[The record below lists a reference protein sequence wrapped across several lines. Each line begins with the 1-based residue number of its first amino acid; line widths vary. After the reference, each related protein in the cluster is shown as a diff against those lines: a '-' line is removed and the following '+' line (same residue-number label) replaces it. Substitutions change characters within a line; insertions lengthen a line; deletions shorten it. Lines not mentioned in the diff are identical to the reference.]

1 VSDEAQ
7 APAPGE
13 PRIGDVLAGY
23 RLDELIG
30 RGGMAI
36 VYRAYDERLG
46 RSVAL
51 KVLAPRLALDTAFRQ
66 RFIRES
72 RVAASVDHPNIIPI
86 YEAGEADGFLF
97 IAMRFVQGRDVLT
110 VIEEEGALPAA
121 RACHIVTQV
130 AAALDAAHE
139 RGLVHRDVKPA
150 NMLRDAAGEDQPD
163 HVYLSDFGLSK
174 HWLSSSTLTSQGE
187 FLGTMDYVA
196 PEQIEGNPVDGRA
209 DQYALACSAFEM
221 LSGSPP
227 FRRDETMAIMWAQ
240 VSAPPPA
247 LTSRRPDLPAAVDP
261 VLAKAL
267 AKAPDERYRTCLEF
281 AGALRGAVESTVTGP
296 LPGEPGRPSEPG
308 GSSGPAGGGNQR
320 AGEPAVTPP
329 PAAAGVPSAE
339 PAGPSVP
346 GEPAGA
352 GELAGA
358 GEPAGAGAVA
368 PGGASRRTRVAVLAA
383 CVVLLGAIGAGYAL
397 FGTGSAAKKGT
408 SLTKGAALTAPGC
421 TTKTATARTLAKA
434 HGRRVTLGGRPLGAV
449 VTSQGYGFV
458 ALSTGLGLLRTAGTA
473 PALQR
478 TIPLSAPR
486 GLALT
491 HDQKYLLVAGQAGVT
506 VFRVSD
512 LENGLSAPAGTLTGP
527 AGSHA
532 VQVAVSPFDKYAL
545 ATFQSG
551 RSGGY
556 VAVFNVRQAVRSGFG
571 PADRTRLIPMPEPPA
586 GIAISPQGLYAYV
599 ASGLAASAGA
609 SGHGQLTVISMLAGP
624 NTPAFSVVK
633 TVGAGCGPNQVLI
646 DKYSQNVWVTV
657 AGGNALVA
665 YSAAKLLSDP
675 RHALLAR
682 VAVGGQPLGLV
693 FYDHGQRIMVADAGR
708 AGGAGN
714 VAVVDVSR
722 ARPALLGTVATGT
735 APQQVALYPGGKTL
749 LVADTGSRQLQVI
762 KVSQLP

>member
-1 VSDEAQ
+1 
-7 APAPGE
+7 
-13 PRIGDVLAGY
+13 
-23 RLDELIG
+23 
-30 RGGMAI
+30 
-36 VYRAYDERLG
+36 
-46 RSVAL
+46 
-51 KVLAPRLALDTAFRQ
+51 
-66 RFIRES
+66 
-72 RVAASVDHPNIIPI
+72 
-86 YEAGEADGFLF
+86 
-97 IAMRFVQGRDVLT
+97 
-110 VIEEEGALPAA
+110 
-121 RACHIVTQV
+121 
-130 AAALDAAHE
+130 
-139 RGLVHRDVKPA
+139 
-150 NMLRDAAGEDQPD
+150 
-163 HVYLSDFGLSK
+163 
-174 HWLSSSTLTSQGE
+174 
-187 FLGTMDYVA
+187 
-196 PEQIEGNPVDGRA
+196 
-209 DQYALACSAFEM
+209 
-221 LSGSPP
+221 
-227 FRRDETMAIMWAQ
+227 
-240 VSAPPPA
+240 
-247 LTSRRPDLPAAVDP
+247 
-261 VLAKAL
+261 
-267 AKAPDERYRTCLEF
+267 
-281 AGALRGAVESTVTGP
+281 
-296 LPGEPGRPSEPG
+296 
-308 GSSGPAGGGNQR
+308 
-320 AGEPAVTPP
+320 
-329 PAAAGVPSAE
+329 
-339 PAGPSVP
+339 
-346 GEPAGA
+346 
-352 GELAGA
+352 
-358 GEPAGAGAVA
+358 
-368 PGGASRRTRVAVLAA
+368 
-383 CVVLLGAIGAGYAL
+383 VVLLGAIGAGYAL

-408 SLTKGAALTAPGC
+408 SPAKAAALTAPRC
-421 TTKTATARTLAKA
+421 TTKTATARTLATA

-458 ALSTGLGLLRTAGTA
+458 ALSTGLGLLRTTGTA

-512 LENGLSAPAGTLTGP
+512 LENGLSAPVGTLTGP

-556 VAVFNVRQAVRSGFG
+556 VAVFNVRQAVTSGFG
-571 PADRTRLIPMPEPPA
+571 AADRIRLIPMAEPPV

-633 TVGAGCGPNQVLI
+633 TVSAGCGPNQVLI
-646 DKYSQNVWVTV
+646 DKYSRNVWVTV

-665 YSAAKLLSDP
+665 YSADKLLSDP

-693 FYDHGQRIMVADAGR
+693 FYDHGQRIMVADAGQ

-722 ARPALLGTVATGT
+722 ARPALLGTVATGA

>member
-1 VSDEAQ
+1 
-7 APAPGE
+7 
-13 PRIGDVLAGY
+13 
-23 RLDELIG
+23 
-30 RGGMAI
+30 
-36 VYRAYDERLG
+36 
-46 RSVAL
+46 
-51 KVLAPRLALDTAFRQ
+51 
-66 RFIRES
+66 
-72 RVAASVDHPNIIPI
+72 
-86 YEAGEADGFLF
+86 
-97 IAMRFVQGRDVLT
+97 
-110 VIEEEGALPAA
+110 
-121 RACHIVTQV
+121 
-130 AAALDAAHE
+130 
-139 RGLVHRDVKPA
+139 
-150 NMLRDAAGEDQPD
+150 
-163 HVYLSDFGLSK
+163 
-174 HWLSSSTLTSQGE
+174 
-187 FLGTMDYVA
+187 
-196 PEQIEGNPVDGRA
+196 
-209 DQYALACSAFEM
+209 
-221 LSGSPP
+221 
-227 FRRDETMAIMWAQ
+227 
-240 VSAPPPA
+240 
-247 LTSRRPDLPAAVDP
+247 
-261 VLAKAL
+261 
-267 AKAPDERYRTCLEF
+267 
-281 AGALRGAVESTVTGP
+281 
-296 LPGEPGRPSEPG
+296 
-308 GSSGPAGGGNQR
+308 
-320 AGEPAVTPP
+320 
-329 PAAAGVPSAE
+329 
-339 PAGPSVP
+339 
-346 GEPAGA
+346 
-352 GELAGA
+352 
-358 GEPAGAGAVA
+358 
-368 PGGASRRTRVAVLAA
+368 
-383 CVVLLGAIGAGYAL
+383 VVLLGAIGAGYAL

-556 VAVFNVRQAVRSGFG
+556 VAVFNVRQAVTSGFG

-722 ARPALLGTVATGT
+722 ARPALLGTVATGA